1 MNDLKSL
8 FKRVDVQKL
17 IALIFILAILYVVK
31 DLISIVLLTIIF
43 SYLAIKSA
51 TKIKYWTK
59 IPYGLS
65 VLLFFIVCLVVL
77 GMAITFIMPTLIEQ
91 FAVIPDEVMKFIQ
104 NFPDVKK
111 YLDETYQNLDLLTEV
126 TKNWRALL
134 ASGLDTIT
142 AISGLLS
149 KIALSIFLS
158 FICAISWTKLQKF
171 GTKFLNSDYPVF
183 FKHVYDLG
191 STFILILGSVIE
203 VQLTIAFINT
213 ILMVIGL
220 SLIKVPSIMVMA
232 LLIFILGLIPIAG
245 VILSLIPLSIISF
258 AALSRTGMF
267 EVWALVAVIHLF
279 ESYFLHP
286 RLMAN
291 RTELPIFLT
300 FATIIVM
307 EHLLGAW
314 GLIIGIP
321 IVAFILSIL
330 GVQDAP
336 VGKPKDINSKQKAQ
350 D

>member
-1 MNDLKSL
+1 MNDLKAL

-17 IALIFILAILYVVK
+17 IALIFILALLYVVK

-43 SYLAIKSA
+43 SYLAIKIA
-51 TKIKYWTK
+51 TKINRWTK

-65 VLLFFIVCLVVL
+65 VLLFFIACLVIL
-77 GMAITFIMPTLIEQ
+77 GMAFTFIMPTLIEQ
-91 FAVIPDEVMKFIQ
+91 FAVIPDEVMKFIK
-104 NFPDVKK
+104 NFPDVKE
-111 YLDETYQNLDLLTEV
+111 YLDETYKNLDLLSEV
-126 TKNWRALL
+126 TKNWQTLL
-134 ASGLDTIT
+134 ASGLDTLT
-142 AISGLLS
+142 VISGLLS

-158 FICAISWTKLQKF
+158 FICAMSWTKLQKF

-183 FKHVYDLG
+183 FKNVYDLG

-245 VILSLIPLSIISF
+245 VLISLIPLSIISF
-258 AALSRTGMF
+258 AALGWTGMF
-267 EVWALVAVIHLF
+267 EVWALVAAIHFF

-330 GVQDAP
+330 GVQDASIS
-336 VGKPKDINSKQKAQ
+336 KPKEIKTKQKAQ